1 MKQSAAL
8 LFTLAVLSAA
18 QIHAHEAAT
27 EMAESAQVW
36 LASLDETQRDQATYE
51 LADAE
56 REAWGFVPKPFEG
69 EGMRGGL
76 TLNAMRPD
84 QRHLAYALLSSGLSH
99 RGYTT
104 ALEIMSLEQ
113 VLWEIENHAEKRNTL
128 MYYFSIFG
136 DPASGNWGWRV
147 EGHHLSMNFTI
158 AGDKVVAT
166 TPIFFASN
174 PGEVPSG
181 PRQGLRVLAD
191 EEDQARSLI
200 HSLTD
205 AQRQKALIDETAP
218 KEILTEALPAVTAFA
233 DGAGLPYSDLDDS
246 QKKLFDELI
255 EVYVRRVRA
264 DVADEDLA
272 KIDAAGRDAI
282 TFSWAGGTEPGQGHY
297 YRVQGTTF
305 LLEYCNVQNDAK
317 HVHSVWRDFDGDFGR
332 DVLREHF
339 KTAHK
344 AP

>member
-1 MKQSAAL
+1 MKQSLAL
-8 LFTLAVLSAA
+8 LFSLAALSGP
-18 QIHAHEAAT
+18 QLRAHEAAA
-27 EMAESAQVW
+27 EMAEAAQVW
-36 LASLDETQRDQATYE
+36 LASLEDAQKEQATYE
-51 LADAE
+51 LSDAE
-56 REAWGFVPKPFEG
+56 RESWGFVPKPFEG

-84 QRHLAYALLSSGLSH
+84 QRHLAYALLSCGLSH
-99 RGYTT
+99 RGFTT
-104 ALEIMSLEQ
+104 ALEIMSLER

-136 DPASGNWGWRV
+136 DPGSGTWGWRV

-158 AGDKVVAT
+158 VDGKVVAT

-191 EEDQARSLI
+191 EEDQARALLKT
-200 HSLTD
+200 LTD
-205 AQRQKALIDETAP
+205 AQRQKAVIDENAP
-218 KEILTEALPAVTAFA
+218 KEILTEALPAVSALV
-233 DGAGLPYSDLDDS
+233 DGAGLPYGELDDS

-255 EVYVRRVRA
+255 EVYVRRIRP
-264 DVADEDLA
+264 DIADEDLA
-272 KIDAAGRDAI
+272 KIDAAGRESV
-282 TFSWAGGTEPGQGHY
+282 TFAWAGGEEFGQGHY
-297 YRVQGTTF
+297 YRVQGATF
-305 LLEYCNVQNDAK
+305 LLEYVNVQNDAK

-339 KTAHK
+339 KTAHQ